1 MFRCKLEC
9 DETKLFNVLSII
21 KILDEEA
28 AKIKDFYTG
37 KNIENLSGIEELK
50 GKFQLVRIK
59 NKLDRSDNNVLVNFM
74 FL

>member
-28 AKIKDFYTG
+28 AKIKDYYTG